1 SGYSLCQ
8 QRVTGASHRK
18 PPISLKPKRD
28 KPLNKFQT
36 PTNHHQQIPFPQ
48 KQKKTIKRWPSPLNI
63 HKKSTTHRNN
73 ATTV

>member
-18 PPISLKPKRD
+18 PHISPKAKTRQTSFL
-28 KPLNKFQT
+28 PPENK
-36 PTNHHQQIPFPQ
+36 NDYQIPFPQ
-48 KQKKTIKRWPSPLNI
+48 KQKKTIKRWPSPLNT
-63 HKKSTTHRNN
+63 HKKSATHRNN